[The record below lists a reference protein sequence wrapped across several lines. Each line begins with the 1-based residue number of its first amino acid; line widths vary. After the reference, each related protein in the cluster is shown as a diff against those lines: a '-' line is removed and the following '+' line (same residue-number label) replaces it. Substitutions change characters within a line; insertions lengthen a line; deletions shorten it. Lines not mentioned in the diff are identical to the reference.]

1 MIVLSYPSAHLHES
15 DLKLDLELCPIK
27 IWSQGWTSSWI
38 RYRSEAYDNRLQ
50 WKHALNSLVVRNNR
64 VNKLKER
71 EEDRIRSMRFS
82 RAQVME
88 LWNNGFPQD
97 PVI

>member
-1 MIVLSYPSAHLHES
+1 M
-15 DLKLDLELCPIK
+15 
-27 IWSQGWTSSWI
+27 
-38 RYRSEAYDNRLQ
+38 
-50 WKHALNSLVVRNNR
+50 
-64 VNKLKER
+64 NKLKER

>member
-1 MIVLSYPSAHLHES
+1 M
-15 DLKLDLELCPIK
+15 
-27 IWSQGWTSSWI
+27 
-38 RYRSEAYDNRLQ
+38 
-50 WKHALNSLVVRNNR
+50 
-64 VNKLKER
+64 NKLKER
-71 EEDRIRSMRFS
+71 EEDRIRSMRIS